1 MYFLLLSNF
10 MSQFDFIIVKFILIP
25 ITYALIMHYRIC
37 LNTQIPFF
45 FKLFKFKEKKLNLS
59 EFYHFSKQ
67 ENLYKQFLFLN
78 KKKYVHEKN

>member
-1 MYFLLLSNF
+1 
-10 MSQFDFIIVKFILIP
+10 MSQFDFIILQFILIP

-45 FKLFKFKEKKLNLS
+45 FKLFKFKEKKLN
-59 EFYHFSKQ
+59 SKQ